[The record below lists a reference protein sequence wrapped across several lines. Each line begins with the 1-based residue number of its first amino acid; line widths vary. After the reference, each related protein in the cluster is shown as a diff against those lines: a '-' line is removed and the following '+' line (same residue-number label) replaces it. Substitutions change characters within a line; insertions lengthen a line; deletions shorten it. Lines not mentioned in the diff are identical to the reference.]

1 LRKTVE
7 PGSTFPGA
15 LTLAGCCLILCLTAV
30 PVWAHGVDLFARV
43 EGTNII
49 GSLLYPDGTPIA
61 SAPVRAFAPAG
72 ELLAETTTD
81 DTGHFSLPI
90 TSITD
95 HRILGDAGEGHR
107 AEYTVR
113 ASELP
118 ESLTPAG
125 SASTPGAAVVS
136 DLDARIE
143 RAVAR
148 QIAPLREQLFGYERA
163 VRMRDIAGGIGYVFG
178 LAGIV
183 VLLKYRAP
191 RREP

>member
-1 LRKTVE
+1 MVRF
-7 PGSTFPGA
+7 STAFPGA
-15 LTLAGCCLILCLTAV
+15 LTLAGYCLIFCLTAA

-61 SAPVRAFAPAG
+61 GAPVRAFAPAG
-72 ELLAETTTD
+72 ELLAETATD
-81 DTGHFSLPI
+81 DAGHFSLPI
-90 TSITD
+90 TSSTD
-95 HRILGDAGEGHR
+95 HRIVGDAGEGHR

-118 ESLTPAG
+118 ENLTPE
-125 SASTPGAAVVS
+125 GAANAPEGAVVS

-148 QIAPLREQLFGYERA
+148 QVAPLREQLFGYERA

-191 RREP
+191 RPER